1 MIFPSLAI
9 IAGLLLLIWSADR
22 FVDGAAAVAR
32 HFGMPQLLI
41 GIVIIGFG
49 TSAPEMIVSAISAM
63 NNNPGIALGNAYG
76 SNITN
81 IALILGCTALI
92 SPLAV
97 NSQVL
102 KLELPILLLITA
114 ISAYLIHDGEVSR
127 SDAVILLLIFAIYM
141 GWTVWH
147 GLTQKSDTLVGD
159 LQEHLNTREY
169 MPLIVSIIWVLVG
182 LILLIGSSQLL
193 VWGAVEM
200 AKYFGISD
208 LVIGLTIVAVGT
220 SLPEFASSLVAARKG
235 EVDLAVGNIIGSN
248 LFNTLAVVG
257 LAGVISPMH
266 AGQEVF
272 SRDMLVMS
280 ALTVLLLIF
289 GFGKK
294 GEINRLKG
302 LIFLLA
308 YIGYNIWLFKTAI

>member
-248 LFNTLAVVG
+248 LFNTLAVVE
-257 LAGVISPMH
+257 LAGVISRMH